1 MGKPLENTLSRLDAL
16 AQKMSEHRI
25 CEVNLTRATEVT
37 PEPISW
43 LWPGWLA
50 AGKMHILGGAP
61 GTGKTTI
68 AMSMAAIV
76 STGGHWPDGSCAMPG
91 SVVIWSG
98 EDDPADTLV
107 PRLILSGANLD
118 NVYFVRDVRDGTD
131 RRAFDPA
138 TDMEPLKRR
147 LAEIGNVRLLIVDP
161 IVSAVA
167 GDSHKNAEVRRSL
180 QPLADLA
187 ASLRCALLGIT
198 HFSKGTGGRNPVER
212 LNGSLAFGALARVV
226 MVAAKHQTQDE
237 GGRTAR
243 LFCRAKSNIG
253 PDGDGFEYD
262 LLQAELET
270 SPGVSASAVQWGM
283 AVEGEARDLLAVADA
298 TEQEAPPSLLTDA
311 KLFLTDL
318 LAEGP
323 VPVQRI
329 KADAKAAGHTWITL
343 RRAFKELGTKSVK
356 LGMKAGWGWQLP
368 TEAENPENTPKMII
382 AAEGARSKSMSTF
395 AKHELLRNFPGKENE
410 EDEPEIVEVEI

>member
-1 MGKPLENTLSRLDAL
+1 MAEASERSNLYVMAEKL
-16 AQKMSEHRI
+16 AEGAP
-25 CEVNLTRATEVT
+25 CEVNLTRATEVK

-43 LWPGWLA
+43 LWRGWLA

-68 AMSMAAIV
+68 AMSMAAVV
-76 STGGHWPDGSCAMPG
+76 STGGTWPDGTNALPG
-91 SVVIWSG
+91 AVVIWSG

-107 PRLILSGANLD
+107 PRLMLSGANLD
-118 NVYFVRDVRDGTD
+118 NVFFVRDVSDGIE

-138 TDMEPLKRR
+138 TDMEPLRHK

-212 LNGSLAFGALARVV
+212 INGSLAFGALARVV
-226 MVAAKHQTQDE
+226 MVAAKHQTQDD

-270 SPGVSASAVQWGM
+270 SPGVLASAVQWGA
-283 AVEGEARDLLAVADA
+283 AVTGEARDLLAIADA
-298 TEQEAPPSLLTDA
+298 TEQEELPSLLTDA
-311 KLFLTDL
+311 RLFLADL
-318 LAEGP
+318 LRDGP
-323 VPVQRI
+323 LSTQQI
-329 KADAKAAGHTWITL
+329 KTEATAAGHTWPTL
-343 RRAFKELGTKSVK
+343 RRAYKALGIQARKM
-356 LGMKAGWGWQLP
+356 GMKAGWVWQLP
-368 TEAENPENTPKMII
+368 PETENPENTPKMITSPED
-382 AAEGARSKSMSTF
+382 AHSNSMSTF
-395 AKHELLRNFPGKENE
+395 VKDELLRNFPEAENE
-410 EDEPEIVEVEI
+410 EEDEREEVEVEI